1 MSKTLVPTVKE
12 SFLSVVREIVYD
24 QATILRRVG
33 ELGRRIDSDYRG
45 RDLLVV
51 GILKGAFVFTC
62 DLIRSIPSPVGLDFI
77 SVSRYHPGRDQDRVR
92 ILKDLQGEIAGRHL
106 LLVED
111 IIDTG
116 LTVHS
121 LFGLLSRRKPASIT
135 VCTLLDRRD
144 LRLVEVPIRYA
155 GFQASA
161 EFLIGYGLDYRDRY
175 RNLPYIA
182 SMDLD
187 AARVRIPQPDE
198 PERKDLLVYQAG

>member
-1 MSKTLVPTVKE
+1 MSEILLSRVEERPH
-12 SFLSVVREIVYD
+12 SVVREIVYD
-24 QATILRRVG
+24 QETICRRVG
-33 ELGRRIDSDYRG
+33 ELARQIESDYRD

-62 DLIRSIPSPVGLDFI
+62 DLIRNISLPVGLDFI
-77 SVSRYHPGRDQDRVR
+77 AVSRYHPGRNQGRIR

-106 LLVED
+106 LLAED

-121 LFGLLSRRKPASIT
+121 LLRLLSRREPASIT

-144 LRLVEVPIRYA
+144 LRLVEVPIGYA
-155 GFQASA
+155 GFRARE
-161 EFLIGYGLDYRDRY
+161 EFLIGYGLDYQDRY

-187 AARVRIPQPDE
+187 AARLRKEVE
-198 PERKDLLVYQAG
+198 PEEALAFQAG